1 MKDKLV
7 EKSSL
12 EFTDILA
19 SKAPVPGGGGV
30 AALVGAYGAALC
42 AMAGNLTVGKK
53 KYAAVEADIY
63 EMIDKCSKHQ
73 KKLLEL
79 VDEDAKMFEPLSQ
92 AYAIPKDAPDRDK
105 ILEEATLTACQAPMD
120 MMIHC
125 CEMIYIQEEMLEKG
139 SALLVSDVGCGAL
152 CSAAAL
158 ESAAMNVFINTKT
171 MKNRFVAEKVNN
183 RVEEMLKEYIPRAR
197 KVAEETMTKLRTRV

>member
-92 AYAIPKDAPDRDK
+92 AYAISKDSPNRDK

-125 CEMIYIQEEMLEKG
+125 CEMICIQEEMLEKG
-139 SALLVSDVGCGAL
+139 SALLVSDVGCSAL
-152 CSAAAL
+152 CSVAAL

-171 MKNRFVAEKVNN
+171 MKNRSVAEKVNT

-197 KVAEETMTKLRTRV
+197 KVAEETMTKLRTRI